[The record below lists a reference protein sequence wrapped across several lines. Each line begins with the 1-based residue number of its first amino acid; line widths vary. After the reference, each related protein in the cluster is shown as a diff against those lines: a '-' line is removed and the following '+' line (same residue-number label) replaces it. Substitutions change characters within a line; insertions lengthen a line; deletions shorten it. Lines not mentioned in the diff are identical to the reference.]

1 MLVTLL
7 AVLAFQSQPRFT
19 MTAEPGDMAR
29 AELFEMDG
37 GLTDARRSELLGGAV
52 VDTEISEEVS
62 GVGTVRGIG
71 AIAADATRIVLTDA
85 PGHAASGN
93 RVCRITVRPQ
103 ETVNN
108 VVRAARWCASF
119 FQPPGIVIHLPP
131 PPAAGH

>member
-1 MLVTLL
+1 MIVTLL
-7 AVLAFQSQPRFT
+7 AVLATQSEPRFT

-71 AIAADATRIVLTDA
+71 AIAVDGTRIVLTDA

-103 ETVNN
+103 ETANN
-108 VVRAARWCASF
+108 FVRAARWCVSF
-119 FQPPGIVIHLPP
+119 FQPTIVIHLPP